1 MQERWKKTE
10 GVKSLRSGQVG
21 VQSKQRDRL
30 LVRGGLSCSGRKN
43 GKVAWWAWGGK
54 MKDLCLISI
63 FLMKHVVKLSAE
75 SEGEGG
81 AAGLR

>member
-1 MQERWKKTE
+1 MA
-10 GVKSLRSGQVG
+10 L
-21 VQSKQRDRL
+21 
-30 LVRGGLSCSGRKN
+30 
-43 GKVAWWAWGGK
+43 WAWGGK

-81 AAGLR
+81 AAGVR